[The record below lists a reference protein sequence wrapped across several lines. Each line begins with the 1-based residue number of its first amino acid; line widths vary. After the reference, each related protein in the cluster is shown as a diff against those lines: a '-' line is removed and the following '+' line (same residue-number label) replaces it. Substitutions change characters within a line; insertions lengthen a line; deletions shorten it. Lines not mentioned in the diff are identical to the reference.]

1 MLTLTQ
7 NELTAIH
14 AMQNAEILSKQD
26 LVFLDVAATKILANA
41 KEIRKKLGIKHQCS
55 TMHTNINLAEK
66 LKYFLKEPKNERELL
81 VFLKSKNRHSM
92 LTTISHTRVK
102 NRLCFCKVSPNHWQY
117 LPEYDGLEGGPTSF
131 GHYIAIQM
139 ILSGGRMQRHIL
151 TAKYGVP
158 ASKTDSVIAI
168 ARKHKE
174 RFKKFLSQTKATQMG
189 EHFYVDK
196 SHCAM

>member
-1 MLTLTQ
+1 MISLNQ
-7 NELTAIH
+7 NEITAIH
-14 AMQNAEILSKQD
+14 AMQNAEALSRQD

-92 LTTISHTRVK
+92 LTTISHSRVK
-102 NRLCFCKVSPNHWQY
+102 NRLCFCKVSPNHWRY
-117 LPEYDGLEGGPTSF
+117 LPEYDGLDGGPTSF
-131 GHYIAIQM
+131 GHFIAIQM
-139 ILSGGRMQRHIL
+139 ILSGGKLKKSVL

-158 ASKTDSVIAI
+158 SSKTDNVLEI
-168 ARKHKE
+168 ARRNKA
-174 RFKKFLSQTKATQMG
+174 RFKEFLERNNEKKEIHSN
-189 EHFYVDK
+189 F
-196 SHCAM
+196 S